1 MKREIINT
9 KNAPAPI
16 GPYSQAVKANGF
28 IFVSGCIPIKPD
40 TNELVSDV
48 KEASKT
54 VFTNLNNILE
64 AGGSDIGNIVKITIF
79 LSDMANFQE
88 VNQIYSTFV
97 KEPFP
102 ARTTVAVKDL
112 PRSVCLEVDAIAIV

>member
-40 TNELVSDV
+40 TNELVSNV

-54 VFTNLNNILE
+54 VFTNLKNILE
-64 AGGSDIGNIVKITIF
+64 AGGSDIGKMVKITIF
-79 LSDMANFQE
+79 LSDIADFQE

-112 PRSVCLEVDAIAIV
+112 PKSVCLEVDAIALA